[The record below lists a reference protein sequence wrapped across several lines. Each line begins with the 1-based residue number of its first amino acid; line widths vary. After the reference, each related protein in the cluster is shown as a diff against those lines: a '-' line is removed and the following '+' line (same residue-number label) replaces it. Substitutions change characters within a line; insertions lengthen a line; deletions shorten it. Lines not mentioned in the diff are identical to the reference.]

1 MNTDKILLK
10 NKSQPSC
17 LGAVISRLLNT
28 DTGESKQYVG
38 FTYTKI
44 NGIYGYLGIDY
55 NKEVIFIYADERGIV
70 MDVMDNYKAV
80 DETINLNG
88 L

>member
-1 MNTDKILLK
+1 METKEQ
-10 NKSQPSC
+10 KSNIDQPV
-17 LGAVISRLLNT
+17 VISRLFNK

-44 NGIYGYLGIDY
+44 NGIYGYLGVDFS
-55 NKEVIFIYADERGIV
+55 NDVIFIYADERGIV
-70 MDVMDNYKAV
+70 MDVMDNYKATN
-80 DETINLNG
+80 ETINLNG